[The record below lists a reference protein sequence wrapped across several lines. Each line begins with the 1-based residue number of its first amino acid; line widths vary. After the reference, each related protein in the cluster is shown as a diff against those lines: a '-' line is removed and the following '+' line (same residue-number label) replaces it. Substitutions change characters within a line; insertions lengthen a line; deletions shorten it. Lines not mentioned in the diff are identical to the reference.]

1 MSKAIKKNGV
11 FTLEPDEK
19 ISARAQRK
27 ADKELIKN
35 KLSDD
40 ELRALL
46 QRILVR
52 LEALEG

>member
-1 MSKAIKKNGV
+1 MSKVIKKSGV
-11 FTLEPDEK
+11 FVLEPDEK

-40 ELRALL
+40 QLRELL
-46 QRILVR
+46 QRILIR